1 MKLLNLRPTV
11 HSSTFELSK
20 EYQRQIDYMNRS
32 FAFIL
37 ITAFALCA
45 SQLCQAAEK
54 KSSGGERKNPEANK
68 LALEGAKAAKS
79 QDFDKAV
86 DLLKKATAMDH
97 KYADELSAVYQQ
109 RGYAATKDQKYGD
122 AISDYDEALRL
133 TPQEGA
139 RIHEMRAAVEMKI
152 QDYDKALADYSEL
165 IKQKPNEIKYLSYRA
180 YIYELKNDLQNSMA
194 DNEKILKADPNNQDA
209 NARKQRIEKKL
220 AEMVTL
226 TPPPRTPTPVP
237 SAAGKKKKP

>member
-1 MKLLNLRPTV
+1 
-11 HSSTFELSK
+11 
-20 EYQRQIDYMNRS
+20 MNRS

-37 ITAFALCA
+37 IAASTLCA

-54 KSSGGERKNPEANK
+54 KNPEANK

-86 DLLKKATAMDH
+86 DLLKKATSMDH

-109 RGYAATKDQKYGD
+109 RAYAAAKDQRYGD
-122 AISDYDEALRL
+122 AISDYEEAIKL
-133 TPQEGA
+133 TPQQA
-139 RIHEMRAAVEMKI
+139 PRIHEQRAAVEMKI

-165 IKQKPNEIKYLSYRA
+165 IKQKPNEIKYLTYRA
-180 YIYELKNDLQNSMA
+180 YIYELKNDLQNSQA

-209 NARKQRIEKKL
+209 KARKQRIEKKL

-226 TPPPRTPTPVP
+226 TPPPRTPTPAASP
-237 SAAGKKKKP
+237 AGKKKKP